1 MISSSGIVEVDVVL
15 YEYSRVPVRVPCT
28 ATGTSTRQDFSL
40 SRFNPRLHRAARS
53 GGSETT
59 RSRERAAGE

>member
-1 MISSSGIVEVDVVL
+1 MIFISSSGIVEVDVVL

-40 SRFNPRLHRAARS
+40 SRFNFEAA
-53 GGSETT
+53 
-59 RSRERAAGE
+59 SRCTQRWERDYTQ

>member
-15 YEYSRVPVRVPCT
+15 YEYSTLEYRVRVRVCVKISVS
-28 ATGTSTRQDFSL
+28 AASIS
-40 SRFNPRLHRAARS
+40 RLHRAARS

>member
-15 YEYSRVPVRVPCT
+15 YEYSRVPVRVPC
-28 ATGTSTRQDFSL
+28 TGTSTRQDFSL